1 MADRVHANN
10 SPPSSENSG
19 RVAEQNAQQPGKPQL
34 PVSAKPVPPP
44 PGTYVIQVPKD
55 QIYRYPPPENSRRLK
70 SFSRRK
76 SRRGC
81 CCRCLCYTLCLLVVL
96 IVAVAVAAGVFYLV
110 FRPESPNYTVSDVAI
125 KGLNLTSRSAVS
137 PEFDVIV
144 RAENPNDKIGIYY
157 RKGSSVRVFYS
168 GIELS
173 HGELP
178 AFFQPSNNVTDFH
191 TALKGSGV
199 LLGNT
204 VRSSLVRQQRQRK
217 VTFKLDVEAPVKIK
231 VGAVKTWEI
240 TVKVK
245 CDVTVDA
252 LNEKSNV
259 VSKDCNYS
267 VKLW

>member
-1 MADRVHANN
+1 MADRVHAHD

-19 RVAEQNAQQPGKPQL
+19 QNAQPGKPQQ
-34 PVSAKPVPPP
+34 PAPAKPVPPQ
-44 PGTYVIQVPKD
+44 GTYVIQVPKD
-55 QIYRYPPPENSRRLK
+55 QIYRYPPPENSRRMK

-81 CCRCLCYTLCLLVVL
+81 CCRCLCYTLCLLVTL
-96 IVAVAVAAGVFYLV
+96 TVAVAVAAGVLYLV
-110 FRPESPNYTVSDVAI
+110 FRPESPNYTVSDIAI
-125 KGLNLTSRSAVS
+125 KGLNLTSGSPVS

-144 RAENPNDKIGIYY
+144 RAENPNNKLGIYY
-157 RKGSSVRVFYS
+157 QKGSSVTVSHS
-168 GIELS
+168 GVKLS

-178 AFFQPSNNVTDFH
+178 VFFQPSNNVTEFH

-199 LLGNT
+199 LLGNA
-204 VRSSLVRQQRQRK
+204 VKSSLIRQQRQRK
-217 VTFKLDVEAPVKIK
+217 VTFKLDIKAPVKIK

-240 TVKVK
+240 TVNVK
-245 CDVTVDA
+245 CDVAVDA
-252 LNEKSNV
+252 LNEKSKV

>member
-1 MADRVHANN
+1 MADRVHARD
-10 SPPSSENSG
+10 SPPSSDSSDQ
-19 RVAEQNAQQPGKPQL
+19 VAGQNAQQPGKPQQ
-34 PVSAKPVPPP
+34 PASAKPVPP

-70 SFSRRK
+70 SFNRRK
-76 SRRGC
+76 SNRGC
-81 CCRCLCYTLCLLVVL
+81 CCRCFCFTLCLLVFL
-96 IVAVAVAAGVFYLV
+96 IVALAIAAGVLYLV
-110 FRPESPNYTVSDVAI
+110 FRPESPKYTVSDVAI
-125 KGLNLTSRSAVS
+125 MGLNLTSRSPVS

-144 RAENPNDKIGIYY
+144 LAENPNNKIGIYY
-157 RKGSSVRVFYS
+157 LKGSSVTVAYS

-178 AFFQPSNNVTDFH
+178 VFFQPSNNVTDFH
-191 TALKGSGV
+191 TTLKGSGV

-204 VRSSLVRQQRQRK
+204 VRSSLVREQRQRK
-217 VTFKLDVEAPVKIK
+217 VTFNLDVKAPVKIK